1 MLPTLTIGSLTLP
14 VAPLLTIASF
24 WVGLWV
30 AARAGKRLGIDEDVI
45 FNAGFYG
52 AVAGLIGAR
61 VWYVIEY
68 WSFYR
73 DRPGD
78 IFALNF
84 NTLAPLEG
92 ILTGLVVT
100 TIYLQRKRVPG
111 ASLLDALAPGLAAFA
126 AGLSLANLAAGAA
139 YGEPADLPWAIELWD
154 ARRHPTQIYDFVL
167 TLGIWLVTWR
177 IVVGSGDPTPTGRPG
192 RAFAALLAL
201 LSASRLLSEGFRGD
215 SAVLDGGWR
224 LMQLLWLAV
233 LLPSLVALAWLDTRP
248 RNVPEPR
255 EAEGMND

>member
-1 MLPTLTIGSLTLP
+1 MLPTLTIGPVTLP

-30 AARAGKRLGIDEDVI
+30 AARAGKRLGIDENVI

-61 VWYVIEY
+61 VWYVLEY
-68 WSFYR
+68 WAFYR

-92 ILTGLVVT
+92 ILTGIVVA
-100 TIYLQRKRVPG
+100 TIYLQRKRVAG
-111 ASLLDALAPGLAAFA
+111 ATLLDALAPGLAAFA
-126 AGLSLANLAAGAA
+126 AGLSLAYLASGAA
-139 YGEPADLPWAIELWD
+139 YGEPADLPWTLELWD

-167 TLGIWLVTWR
+167 SLGIWLVTWR
-177 IVVGSGDPTPTGRPG
+177 MVSAGGPRGRV
-192 RAFAALLAL
+192 FAVFLAL

-224 LMQLLWLAV
+224 LMQLLWLGV
-233 LLPSLVALAWLDTRP
+233 LLASLVALAWLDTRP
-248 RNVPEPR
+248 RNVPEPQ
-255 EAEGMND
+255 ETGGISD

>member
-1 MLPTLTIGSLTLP
+1 MLPTLTIGPVTLP

-30 AARAGKRLGIDEDVI
+30 AARAGKRLGIDENVI

-61 VWYVIEY
+61 AWYVVEY

-92 ILTGLVVT
+92 ILTGLVVAA
-100 TIYLQRKRVPG
+100 IYLQRKRTPG
-111 ASLLDALAPGLAAFA
+111 AALLDTLAPGLSAFT
-126 AGLSLANLAAGAA
+126 AGLSLANFAAGAA
-139 YGEPADLPWAIELWD
+139 YGEPTNLPWAVELWD
-154 ARRHPTQIYDFVL
+154 ARRHPTQIYDAVL
-167 TLGIWLVTWR
+167 SFGMLLVTWR
-177 IVVGSGDPTPTGRPG
+177 LAGAGGPRG
-192 RAFAALLAL
+192 RAFAAFLAL
-201 LSASRLLSEGFRGD
+201 LSASRLLTEGFRGD

-224 LMQLLWLAV
+224 LMQLLWLVV
-233 LLPSLVALAWLDTRP
+233 LLASLSALAWLDTRP
-248 RNVPEPR
+248 RSAPEPQ

>member
-1 MLPTLTIGSLTLP
+1 MLPTLTIGPLTMP
-14 VAPLLTIASF
+14 VSPLLMIASF

-30 AARAGKRLGIDEDVI
+30 AARAGKRLGIDENVI

-84 NTLAPLEG
+84 NTMAPLEG
-92 ILTGLVVT
+92 ILTGIVVA

-111 ASLLDALAPGLAAFA
+111 ASLMDAIAPGLAAFA
-126 AGLSLANLAAGAA
+126 AGLSLANLASGAA

-167 TLGIWLVTWR
+167 SLGILLATWR
-177 IVVGSGDPTPTGRPG
+177 LAVAGGPPG
-192 RAFAALLAL
+192 RAFVVFLAL
-201 LSASRLLSEGFRGD
+201 LSASRLLTEGFRGD
-215 SAVLDGGWR
+215 SALLDDGWR

-233 LLPSLVALAWLDTRP
+233 LLAALIALAWLDTRP
-248 RNVPEPR
+248 RKVLQPQ
-255 EAEGMND
+255 EAEGTND